1 MIKPLILRLYWKNRL
16 TKLTLENHLERDRR
30 LDCWS
35 VNGIGPYSHSTDDWV
50 RMILDVSLEID
61 LPPFLAEIFDRAQ
74 ASMVYGCYHYPL
86 FTLGMEELFRFGESA
101 FREAIKEA
109 EPPSGL
115 TKKRYVDLQKW
126 AFNEGLIDIA
136 AASRWESSRQLRNS
150 VSHKEGAL
158 LLGPNDAL
166 NQLDITKELV
176 EALFISCRERTRN
189 KCHVQSGE

>member
-1 MIKPLILRLYWKNRL
+1 
-16 TKLTLENHLERDRR
+16 
-30 LDCWS
+30 
-35 VNGIGPYSHSTDDWV
+35 
-50 RMILDVSLEID
+50 MILDVSLEID
-61 LPPFLAEIFDRAQ
+61 LPPFLTEIFDRAQ

-115 TKKRYVDLQKW
+115 TKRRYADLQKW
-126 AFNEGLIDIA
+126 ASEEGLIDNA
-136 AASRWESSRQLRNS
+136 AASRWNASRQLRNS
-150 VSHKEGAL
+150 VSHKDAAL

-176 EALFISCRERTRN
+176 ESLFISCRNHARHKVRA
-189 KCHVQSGE
+189 

>member
-1 MIKPLILRLYWKNRL
+1 M
-16 TKLTLENHLERDRR
+16 TKLTLENHLERDTR

-35 VNGIGPYSHSTDDWV
+35 VHGIGPYSHSTNDWV
-50 RMILDVSLEID
+50 KMILDVSLDID
-61 LPPFLAEIFDRAQ
+61 LPPFLAEMFDRAQ

-109 EPPSGL
+109 EPPRDL

-126 AFNEGLIDIA
+126 ASEEGLTDIA
-136 AASRWESSRQLRNS
+136 AASRWDASRQLRNS
-150 VSHKEGAL
+150 VSHKDGAF

-176 EALFISCRERTRN
+176 EALFINCRNHAMRKVRAQIDE
-189 KCHVQSGE
+189 